1 MEEEC
6 KRRIL
11 DLIDE
16 RLRAERKVILEV
28 LAGGIMKERK
38 SVSGDFGEKLRQL
51 RLELGH
57 FNAVMEDLTREMQ
70 RSQANGSPA
79 PLPAPKPEL
88 N

>member
-28 LAGGIMKERK
+28 LAGVIMKERK
-38 SVSGDFGEKLRQL
+38 SVSGELRQL

-70 RSQANGSPA
+70 RSQANSLPA
-79 PLPAPKPEL
+79 PLPAPKHEL

>member
-1 MEEEC
+1 MEEQC

-16 RLRAERKVILEV
+16 RLQAERKVILEV
-28 LAGGIMKERK
+28 LAAVIMKERK
-38 SVSGDFGEKLRQL
+38 SVGGDFGEQLRQL

-57 FNAVMEDLTREMQ
+57 LNAVMEDLTREMQ
-70 RSQANGSPA
+70 RSQANSLPA
-79 PLPAPKPEL
+79 PLPAPKHEL